1 MFVHLLY
8 SELEWA
14 RFATFRQGYQSR
26 LLVAASDLWRSDSR
40 LRRHHLIHI
49 VDHFDEQ
56 RPPGEQKKC
65 ATPLGMGGLLANR
78 CQGPWSPPFSGT
90 PYKRAQLSTFKRDDI
105 HGSSWISISN
115 MPCKRSRS
123 SLVDLSLGHFHAPSK

>member
-40 LRRHHLIHI
+40 LRRHRLIHI
-49 VDHFDEQ
+49 VDHFDEH
-56 RPPGEQKKC
+56 PPQ
-65 ATPLGMGGLLANR
+65 ASRRN
-78 CQGPWSPPFSGT
+78 
-90 PYKRAQLSTFKRDDI
+90 AQL
-105 HGSSWISISN
+105 H
-115 MPCKRSRS
+115 M
-123 SLVDLSLGHFHAPSK
+123 A